1 MLKRKYKAPPKEYSE
16 PRRGWRKKQSRPEWS
31 QARSVKVTY
40 DPYRGTVLRSKGK
53 LKHFQTRS
61 CIHCAAYRPGN
72 PHMVVMAKKFS
83 RLEPNWG
90 WITVCQLAEAYKPR
104 INSSMI
110 RWTRPIGDIW
120 KLNTDGSFKERH
132 KVAGIGGIVRK
143 EMEIWS
149 LLSQDLS
156 NSRLTM
162 PAS

>member
-1 MLKRKYKAPPKEYSE
+1 MCCRI
-16 PRRGWRKKQSRPEWS
+16 PRHETLDHLFTSS
-31 QARSVKVTY
+31 DQAIK
-40 DPYRGTVLRSKGK
+40 
-53 LKHFQTRS
+53 
-61 CIHCAAYRPGN
+61 
-72 PHMVVMAKKFS
+72 VVMAEFS

-110 RWTRPIGDIW
+110 RWTKTNRDIW